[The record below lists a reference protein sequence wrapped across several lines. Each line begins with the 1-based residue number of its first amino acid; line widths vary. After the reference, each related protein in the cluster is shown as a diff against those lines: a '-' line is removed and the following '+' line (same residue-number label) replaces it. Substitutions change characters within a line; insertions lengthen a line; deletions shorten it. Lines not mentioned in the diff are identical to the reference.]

1 MTRAA
6 QLLPGADDPAAVQ
19 TYEPPSCDV
28 PPVAAS
34 GPPTGMGLRWDHA
47 RATALG
53 IPIVKGWRKRLR
65 ARIAES
71 PLSLDQ
77 DDAIC
82 EKVAQL
88 NGASRMRRLQ
98 KLEHPGCPFELHPE
112 SEIRGELYFRLR
124 EIGIDA
130 RLEVSV
136 PSGFHRSGFMR
147 IDIGVFA
154 GKRLIHA
161 IECKREGKKLGR
173 DTRQASAYRALRERY
188 GVEIHFVNSIDSFDE
203 VLSDCEPP
211 EEDAA

>member
-1 MTRAA
+1 MTRQAYVT
-6 QLLPGADDPAAVQ
+6 GHDGR
-19 TYEPPSCDV
+19 
-28 PPVAAS
+28 AS
-34 GPPTGMGLRWDHA
+34 GPGAGMSLRWDHA

-53 IPIVKGWRKRLR
+53 LPIIKGWRKRLR
-65 ARIAES
+65 ALLAENPLTVEQAEATCAKVSQLNGLSRLRRI
-71 PLSLDQ
+71 
-77 DDAIC
+77 
-82 EKVAQL
+82 EKVA
-88 NGASRMRRLQ
+88 A
-98 KLEHPGCPFELHPE
+98 HAGCPFELHPE

-188 GVEIHFVNSIDSFDE
+188 GVEIHFVNSIDSFDR
-203 VLSDCEPP
+203 VLSACEPP

>member
-6 QLLPGADDPAAVQ
+6 QLLPGADSAAVQ
-19 TYEPPSCDV
+19 TQPPSAGV
-28 PPVAAS
+28 PPKAAS

-65 ARIAES
+65 ARLAEN
-71 PLSLDQ
+71 PLSAEQ
-77 DDAIC
+77 AETVC
-82 EKVAQL
+82 AKVAQL
-88 NGASRMRRLQ
+88 NGVSRLRRIE
-98 KLEHPGCPFELHPE
+98 KVAAHTGCPFELHPE

-124 EIGIDA
+124 ELGIDA

-147 IDIGVFA
+147 IDIGVFS
-154 GKRLIHA
+154 GKRLTHA

-188 GVEIHFVNSIDSFDE
+188 GVEIHFVNSVTAFED
-203 VLSDCEPP
+203 VLACCEQS
-211 EEDAA
+211 EDAA